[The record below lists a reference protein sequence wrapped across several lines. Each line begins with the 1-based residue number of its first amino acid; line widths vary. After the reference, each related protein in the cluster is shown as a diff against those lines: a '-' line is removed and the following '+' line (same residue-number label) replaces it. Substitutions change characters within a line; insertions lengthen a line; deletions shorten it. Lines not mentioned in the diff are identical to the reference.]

1 MRLIAVNNNFTV
13 KGDEVNL
20 SKNNV
25 IEFFTKE
32 GIGEILLRYMSKL
45 DSVDHWAFDF
55 NEKSDDSEIKQVIT
69 EMENLFTDYTHVL
82 HDFPDKISYIL
93 SHMTTSRC
101 LYLINF
107 IGSQNPNFV
116 AAIEKFLNDKSPL
129 SKNDDKTNIITIQ
142 QRFDAI
148 ERTKMLNLIFSNE
161 RFEKIIRIMGDRHVQ
176 N

>member
-1 MRLIAVNNNFTV
+1 
-13 KGDEVNL
+13 
-20 SKNNV
+20 
-25 IEFFTKE
+25 
-32 GIGEILLRYMSKL
+32 
-45 DSVDHWAFDF
+45 
-55 NEKSDDSEIKQVIT
+55 
-69 EMENLFTDYTHVL
+69 
-82 HDFPDKISYIL
+82 YIL

-116 AAIEKFLNDKSPL
+116 AVIEKFLNDKSPL
-129 SKNDDKTNIITIQ
+129 SKNDDKTNINTIQ

-161 RFEKIIRIMGDRHVQ
+161 RFEKIIRIMGNRHVQ

>member
-1 MRLIAVNNNFTV
+1 MNTDNLTVN
-13 KGDEVNL
+13 GERVNL
-20 SKNNV
+20 SKDNV

-45 DSVDHWAFDF
+45 DSVDHWTFDF
-55 NEKSDDSEIKQVIT
+55 NEKEDDSEIKQVIT
-69 EMENLFTDYTHVL
+69 EMEILFTEYTHVL

-93 SHMTTSRC
+93 SHMTTTRC

-116 AAIEKFLNDKSPL
+116 TAIENFLIDNASLSEND
-129 SKNDDKTNIITIQ
+129 DDKTNVNTIQ

-161 RFEKIIRIMGDRHVQ
+161 RFEKIIRIMGDKNVQ